1 MSLYTPPRGTPTPSA
16 DALAHSAAL
25 VNHIQKNIQAQQ
37 GKITFAEFMQMALYD
52 PKLGYYRSGLPKI
65 GSDGDFVTAPELS
78 PLFSFALARQCHEIL
93 NRLGGGDILEL
104 GAGSGQMALD
114 LLRALEK
121 NNALPH
127 HYFILEIS
135 GELRERQQKKLQ
147 TFAPKLAERVTWLT
161 RLPEALTGIILANEV
176 VDALPVNRF
185 CLVDNEIKEYY
196 VGFENESFVWITDAP
211 SSPAFFDHVQRIQ
224 QTFLPNIPLTPQDAQ
239 PRILRCEGYSTH
251 YASEVNLQASAWL
264 HSLSDSLVKGA
275 ILLLDYG
282 FSDQEYYHPQRTE
295 GTLMCHYRHRAHTDP
310 LILVGLQ
317 DITAHVDFSL
327 LAESALRAGLTVS
340 GYTTQANFLIG
351 CGILQCAPEPTQL
364 NQQLAISQQLQTLLM
379 PHEMGELVKAL
390 LLTKG
395 IDGDFMG
402 F

>member
-1 MSLYTPPRGTPTPSA
+1 MSLYAPPRGTPVLSA

-25 VNHIQKNIQAQQ
+25 VDKIQKTIQVQQ

-52 PKLGYYRSGLPKI
+52 PKLGYYRSGLTKI
-65 GSDGDFVTAPELS
+65 GANGDFVTAPELS
-78 PLFSFALARQCHEIL
+78 SLFSFALARQCQEIL
-93 NRLGGGDILEL
+93 SRLGGGDILEL

-114 LLRALEK
+114 LLRDLEK
-121 NNALPH
+121 HDALPN
-127 HYFILEIS
+127 HYLILEIS
-135 GELRERQQKKLQ
+135 AELRQRQQKKLQ
-147 TFAPKLAERVTWLT
+147 TLAPKLAERVTWLT
-161 RLPEALTGIILANEV
+161 SLPEPLTGIILANEV
-176 VDALPVNRF
+176 VDALPVHRF
-185 CLVDNEIKEYY
+185 CLAGNEIKEYY
-196 VGFENESFVWITDAP
+196 VGFKKENFIWIADVP
-211 SSPAFFDHVQRIQ
+211 SSSACLHRVQRIQ
-224 QTFLPNIPLTPQDAQ
+224 QNFLPNIPL
-239 PRILRCEGYSTH
+239 TH

-282 FSDQEYYHPQRTE
+282 FSDQEYYHPQRTD
-295 GTLMCHYRHRAHTDP
+295 GTLMCHYCHRAHTDP

-327 LAESALRAGLTVS
+327 LAESALNAGLTVA
-340 GYTTQANFLIG
+340 GYATQANFLIG
-351 CGILQCAPEPTQL
+351 CGILQCAPEPDQL
-364 NQQLAISQQLQTLLM
+364 TQQLAISQQLQTLLM

-402 F
+402 FSLASNSPEQ